1 MMKDPSP
8 SKDVM
13 KHSDYNLVA
22 TDRLQH
28 FTHLQSKLVIDL
40 VRGHME
46 LLLAVASG
54 CTDIVVC

>member
-1 MMKDPSP
+1 MMKDPSL

-28 FTHLQSKLVIDL
+28 FTYRQSKLVIDL

-46 LLLAVASG
+46 LQ
-54 CTDIVVC
+54 